1 MQFGDINF
9 FRQSQGV
16 QQNNRSEVAFPTKIT
31 AQGQFYLCVFQCM
44 QQSKPDL
51 DFPTEIS
58 EFPAQG
64 FGNSE
69 STF

>member
-31 AQGQFYLCVFQCM
+31 AQGQFYLCAFECVATKQ
-44 QQSKPDL
+44 
-51 DFPTEIS
+51 TR
-58 EFPAQG
+58 
-64 FGNSE
+64 FGLSN
-69 STF
+69 